1 MVIIVCM
8 SGKRKSGKDFTCI
21 LLAKLL
27 TDRDINVEIRSL
39 SHPLKDEFAKLNDL
53 DGCELKTSSHYK
65 EIYRRRMV
73 KWGEDQRRID
83 PHIFCKK
90 TMEKSIKSDVIII
103 SDCRRKSD
111 IIYFQETYSNS
122 VITVRM
128 IAGEK
133 SRTKRGYVFSKGIDD
148 AETECDL
155 DDWPRW
161 DILVLNNDEDVEEQ
175 DFPLDA
181 YLYKIVE
188 LVIAMKKIK
197 TRR

>member
-27 TDRDINVEIRSL
+27 TDREVSVEIRSL
-39 SHPLKDEFAKLNDL
+39 SHPLKDEFAKNNNL
-53 DGCELKTSSHYK
+53 DACELKSSSHYK

-83 PHIFCKK
+83 PHTFCKK
-90 TMEKSIKSDVIII
+90 TMENPIRSDVIII

-111 IIYFQETYSNS
+111 IEYFQETYTNS
-122 VITVRM
+122 VVTVRM

-133 SRTKRGYVFSKGIDD
+133 SRIKRGYEFTSGIDD
-148 AETECDL
+148 AETECGL